1 MSNTLTYVPVSNTRP
16 FELGETVLICDRNGE
31 TIGEQKIVR
40 IGKKTLRDRR
50 VVQRRAILAFPFNQ
64 ASTSI
69 AAKR

>member
-50 VVQRRAILAFPFNQ
+50 VVQRSL
-64 ASTSI
+64 
-69 AAKR
+69 K